1 MYSSSRLFSVLLIL
15 TFTHYRHIL
24 DYIFSTDIA
33 IVTKPDPKLER
44 LRRLGVLNPHP
55 ERVQAS
61 WFRSSDFFDARDLIQ
76 VKYEMLRHVSVDGA
90 SKADAAALFGVSR
103 PTFYQV
109 EAAFAHDGLAG
120 LLPKQRGPKGAH
132 KLNPEAMA
140 FVERHLEG
148 DGAIHAR
155 TLAGQLES
163 EFGISV
169 HPRSIE
175 RAIARKKKP

>member
-1 MYSSSRLFSVLLIL
+1 MLAL
-15 TFTHYRHIL
+15 TLTHVRHIL
-24 DYIFSTDIA
+24 NYILCTGAA
-33 IVTKPDPKLER
+33 ILTKPDPKLER

-55 ERVQAS
+55 ERVQAP
-61 WFRSSDFFDARDLIQ
+61 WFQSNDFFDARDLIQ

-90 SKADAAALFGVSR
+90 SKADAAALFGMSR
-103 PTFYQV
+103 PTFYQA
-109 EAAFAHDGLAG
+109 EAAFARDGLAG
-120 LLPKQRGPKGAH
+120 LVPKQRGPKGAH
-132 KLNPEAMA
+132 KLNFEAMA

-155 TLAGQLES
+155 ALAEQLES
-163 EFGISV
+163 ELGISV

>member
-1 MYSSSRLFSVLLIL
+1 M
-15 TFTHYRHIL
+15 
-24 DYIFSTDIA
+24 
-33 IVTKPDPKLER
+33 TKPDPKLER

-61 WFRSSDFFDARDLIQ
+61 WFQSSDFFDARDLIQ

-90 SKADAAALFGVSR
+90 SKADAAALFGMSR
-103 PTFYQV
+103 PTFYQA
-109 EAAFAHDGLAG
+109 EAAFARDGLAG
-120 LLPKQRGPKGAH
+120 LAPKQRGPKGAH
-132 KLNPEAMA
+132 KLNFEAMA

-155 TLAGQLES
+155 ALAEQLES
-163 EFGISV
+163 ELGISV

>member
-1 MYSSSRLFSVLLIL
+1 M
-15 TFTHYRHIL
+15 TKL
-24 DYIFSTDIA
+24 DS
-33 IVTKPDPKLER
+33 KLER
-44 LRRLGVLNPHP
+44 LKRLGVLNPHP
-55 ERVQAS
+55 ERVLAP
-61 WFRSSDFFDARDLIQ
+61 WFQSSDFFDARDLIQ

-103 PTFYQV
+103 PTFYQA
-109 EAAFAHDGLAG
+109 EAAFARDGLAG
-120 LLPKQRGPKGAH
+120 LVPKQRGPKGAH
-132 KLNPEAMA
+132 KLNLEAME
-140 FVERHLEG
+140 FVERHVED

-163 EFGISV
+163 ELGISV

>member
-1 MYSSSRLFSVLLIL
+1 
-15 TFTHYRHIL
+15 
-24 DYIFSTDIA
+24 
-33 IVTKPDPKLER
+33 
-44 LRRLGVLNPHP
+44 
-55 ERVQAS
+55 
-61 WFRSSDFFDARDLIQ
+61 
-76 VKYEMLRHVSVDGA
+76 
-90 SKADAAALFGVSR
+90 
-103 PTFYQV
+103 
-109 EAAFAHDGLAG
+109 
-120 LLPKQRGPKGAH
+120 
-132 KLNPEAMA
+132 MA